1 MNVRWKIRLPLRGPV
16 ACALLLA
23 LLSPITFAQTGP
35 LTTQSLL
42 FDQAAAS
49 HLGNYLGLQAGF
61 IYTDNV
67 FLERNGPGDE
77 LALLGL
83 VGDAQRDGPRLD
95 YKLDSDISLVKYL
108 HEDFPT
114 QPFGYLDGL
123 AEFKIVPGL
132 FSWTARDSYN
142 DLIISPYLPITPDN
156 LEAINYLTTGPRLMW
171 QPTLRTSLVVNG
183 VYSIIDSS
191 SKSPLYVNI
200 DNHRYGG
207 DATISRAFSNTTSA
221 YISATA
227 EKVQFSDT
235 LVNTDFREEGGA
247 VGLKYSDLRTVAD
260 VSIGYEKLH
269 TVNLVSVD
277 SIIGVIERAQNATPS
292 GTNWKVELSRLITPN
307 QRVSLHAR
315 REITDA
321 ANLFRLGVDQPVPS
335 TVGNQIV
342 SGTPFTYTSYGA
354 SWRLQEARTSFQLSA
369 YETTQRYQNT
379 PSLNETTK
387 IASAL
392 VERQIDPVLSWQL
405 GTVFERDQYTISVNT
420 INAITSVRWQ
430 TSRRVRLRLLY
441 AFSETS
447 PHGYKDNQVGVTV
460 SYALTQPPSDQ
471 PVGEMPQMLPIAP
484 MSPMQSPMQTPR
496 VP

>member
-23 LLSPITFAQTGP
+23 LLCPIAFAQTGP

-49 HLGNYLGLQAGF
+49 HVGNYLGLQAGF

-83 VGDAQRDGPRLD
+83 VGDAQREGPRLD
-95 YKLDSDISLVKYL
+95 YKLDSDISLIKYL

-132 FSWTARDSYN
+132 FSWTARDTYN
-142 DLIISPYLPITPDN
+142 DLIISPYLPVTPDN

-183 VYSIIDSS
+183 EYSIIDSS

-221 YISATA
+221 YLSATA

-235 LVNTDFREEGGA
+235 LVNTDFRQEGGA

-269 TVNLVSVD
+269 TVNLVTVD
-277 SIIGVIERAQNATPS
+277 SIIGVIERPQNATPS

-354 SWRLQEARTSFQLSA
+354 SWRLAGS
-369 YETTQRYQNT
+369 
-379 PSLNETTK
+379 PH
-387 IASAL
+387 L
-392 VERQIDPVLSWQL
+392 VPAQ
-405 GTVFERDQYTISVNT
+405 
-420 INAITSVRWQ
+420 
-430 TSRRVRLRLLY
+430 RLRNHAALPEHAELQRDHQNS
-441 AFSETS
+441 FSAGRA
-447 PHGYKDNQVGVTV
+447 PDRPGAQLAARHGLRARSVHHFCQHDQCDHQC
-460 SYALTQPPSDQ
+460 ALADQSTRAPAPAVRVLGNIAARLQGQSGRSDRELRAHAAAERSA
-471 PVGEMPQMLPIAP
+471 G
-484 MSPMQSPMQTPR
+484 R
-496 VP
+496 